1 MAIID
6 HPCWYPLRVT
16 YSRELKVRDILRN
29 EGYECFVP
37 MTVKDIVA
45 DGRKSRTYVPAVNNL
60 CFVRAERQSLDEVLE
75 SRGMRQFTSY
85 IWDRPTREPVVV
97 RDKAMED
104 FIRVSQARF
113 EDIVNLHDVDS
124 RLRTGQKV
132 KVRSG
137 VFAGVEGTVVRV
149 KRSRRVMVE
158 RPGMLAVATGYI
170 PPYNLEI
177 L

>member
-85 IWDRPTREPVVV
+85 IWDRPTREPAFKSW
-97 RDKAMED
+97 RNSAA
-104 FIRVSQARF
+104 FPWNPSQPLGTITTIWKCCKRRGSPPSPKTARRKSK
-113 EDIVNLHDVDS
+113 NWL
-124 RLRTGQKV
+124 
-132 KVRSG
+132 
-137 VFAGVEGTVVRV
+137 
-149 KRSRRVMVE
+149 M
-158 RPGMLAVATGYI
+158 
-170 PPYNLEI
+170 
-177 L
+177 